1 MMKTIIQE
9 VGVMLAVFSLAACG
23 PAPGRRVA
31 ATLDE
36 VESYINERPDSA
48 LAVLRALDS
57 TAVYRGPAQR
67 ARASLLH
74 TMALDKCYEDITVPG
89 LLDDAEKWYSRHGT
103 PDEKMKLHYYQ
114 GRIFQDKGDRNAAA
128 VAYAQAEAYADRSED
143 RHAVGLMYLAFGSVY
158 NRVFNTQQ
166 ELKYK
171 EKGVQVLKDAGDP
184 LYDRAVGELALVY
197 HSMQEWDVADSLYQK
212 ALDRATDYPIVMQTL
227 LSNYARMLLLQP
239 EPDPA
244 KALSLLDRQQKEYH
258 TALTVQDAG
267 VYAYAAELLGQRDVV
282 DGILQQIE
290 SLLEERKQPAFFWMA
305 RIALHR
311 GDYMSAYN
319 YQNKSM
325 ARERKDIEL
334 SLSDSVTL
342 ALQEYYD
349 SLAEQERRTRTQIMW
364 MALSAILILFV
375 VVLLVKIR
383 KTAVES
389 ERDRLYEIQAAL
401 VKDMRDLEDRF
412 ENLSSAYA
420 QTEEELL
427 KNAKQAGW
435 EEEITRKLDEA
446 QERFQRERLSRFRQ
460 MGRLGSTVWQ
470 VDRKRIDEEL
480 AWKEL
485 KEQLG
490 YIHQIQHGGTE
501 LIHRLDQEL
510 DGAISRMR
518 QDLGLR
524 GKPKEVLFLCCCIL
538 DMDPVFVSDI
548 MGISI
553 DNVYKKKSRYRA
565 KVEALGNAEYIHL
578 LGR

>member
-1 MMKTIIQE
+1 
-9 VGVMLAVFSLAACG
+9 MLAVFSLAACG
-23 PAPGRRVA
+23 QAPGRRVA

-36 VESYINERPDSA
+36 GESYINERPDSA

-74 TMALDKCYEDITVPG
+74 AMALDKCYEDITAPG
-89 LLDDAEKWYSRHGT
+89 LLDDAVKWYSRHGT

-212 ALDRATDYPIVMQTL
+212 ALACATDYPVVMCTY

-239 EPDPA
+239 EPDPS
-244 KALSLLDRQQKEYH
+244 KAISLLDRRRNEFH
-258 TALTVQDAG
+258 AALSVRDAG
-267 VYAYAAELLGQRDVV
+267 VYAYAADLLGRRDVT
-282 DGILQQIE
+282 DGILRQ
-290 SLLEERKQPAFFWMA
+290 LHAMPEEKRQAAFFWMA
-305 RIALHR
+305 SIALHR
-311 GDYMSAYN
+311 GDYASAYD
-319 YQNKSM
+319 YQNKTM
-325 ARERKDIEL
+325 ALERKDIEL
-334 SLSDSVTL
+334 SLRDSITL

-349 SLAEQERRTRTQIMW
+349 SLAEKERKNRIQVMW
-364 MALSAILILFV
+364 MAFFAILILV
-375 VVLLVKIR
+375 VVALLIKIR

-389 ERDRLYEIQAAL
+389 ERDRLYEIQASL
-401 VKDMRDLEDRF
+401 VKEMRDQEARF
-412 ENLSSAYA
+412 KDLSSAPA
-420 QTEEELL
+420 KTEEE
-427 KNAKQAGW
+427 AMPVASPAVQ
-435 EEEITRKLDEA
+435 ETEITRKLEEA

-470 VDRKRIDEEL
+470 MDKKRIDEEL

-490 YIHQIQHGGTE
+490 YIHQIEHGGME

>member
-1 MMKTIIQE
+1 
-9 VGVMLAVFSLAACG
+9 MLSGRLYCVVLLPVLLFAVACG
-23 PAPGRRVA
+23 PSPRSRVA

-36 VESYINERPDSA
+36 VETYINERPDSA
-48 LAVLRALDS
+48 LAVLRILDS
-57 TAVYRGPAQR
+57 TATYRGPAQR

-74 TMALDKCYEDITVPG
+74 TMALDKSYEDITAPG
-89 LLDDAEKWYSRHGT
+89 LLDDAVKWYSHQGT
-103 PDEKMKLHYYQ
+103 PDQKMKTLYYR
-114 GRIFQDKGDRNAAA
+114 GRIFQDKEDLNSAA
-128 VAYAQAEAYADRSED
+128 VAYAQAESYADQAED

-166 ELKYK
+166 ERKYK

-184 LYDRAVGELALVY
+184 LYDKAVGELALVY
-197 HSMQEWDVADSLYQK
+197 HSMHEWAVADSLYQK
-212 ALDRATDYPIVMQTL
+212 ALTCATDYPEAMRL
-227 LSNYARMLLLQP
+227 YLSNYARMLLLQP
-239 EPDPA
+239 EPNPS
-244 KALSLLDRQQKEYH
+244 KAISLLDRRQKEYH
-258 TALTVQDAG
+258 TALSAQDAG
-267 VYAYAAELLGQRDVV
+267 AYAYASELLGKRGVA
-282 DGILQQIE
+282 DGILRQLNSLPEEKRQI
-290 SLLEERKQPAFFWMA
+290 AYFWMA

-311 GDYMSAYN
+311 GDYKSAYEN
-319 YQNKSM
+319 LNKTM
-325 ARERKDIEL
+325 ALEREDIAF
-334 SLSDSVTL
+334 SLSDSVTR

-349 SLAEQERRTRTQIMW
+349 SLAEKERRSRIQVMW
-364 MALSAILILFV
+364 MALSAILILV
-375 VVLLVKIR
+375 VIVLLIKMR
-383 KTAVES
+383 KAAIES

-401 VKDMRDLEDRF
+401 VKDMRDLEAQF
-412 ENLSSAYA
+412 EELSSAYA
-420 QTEEELL
+420 QTEEESS
-427 KNAKQAGW
+427 KKAKQEGREA
-435 EEEITRKLDEA
+435 EISRKLDEA
-446 QERFQRERLSRFRQ
+446 QERFRRERLSRFRQ

-470 VDRKRIDEEL
+470 MDKKRIDADL

-501 LIHRLDQEL
+501 LIRRLDQEL

-565 KVEALGNAEYIHL
+565 KVEALGCNEYILL